1 MYRVRESDFL
11 GKIGKN
17 CQNIKQFEI
26 FINYLDKKANLCYP
40 FLSILICVIILNH
53 CNHFRGET
61 R

>member
-40 FLSILICVIILNH
+40 F
-53 CNHFRGET
+53 F
-61 R
+61 